1 MSVNEKKTESTDVI
15 ASLFQ
20 KYATDPYMLD
30 KTHRYITTQLPSIL
44 DNAKRNH
51 TERCSRIT
59 EMTNDQENFI
69 QSFLT
74 DNQYFY
80 VSSTERFFYYD
91 RVHYSLISED
101 DILYRVLSTISR
113 DGQLMS
119 WKQKTK
125 INIMKRIRE
134 GNSLLKTIPESA
146 TIQYVIDILCPLLF
160 SSRNEVKY
168 FLTVLGDNILRKNTG
183 LIHFIHPKAKHFI
196 RELSNICQIY
206 VGVGLSQ
213 TFRHKYHDHDYQNCR
228 IIKINETIRSES
240 IWHEILKQSILD
252 IICIACHYSS
262 RFSSSDEFA
271 LTHSNDQELSD
282 SIFYLKNSEPVVLID
297 LFMNEYL
304 DITTEANETRIM
316 GSPQHEFFIE
326 DVMETNSIR
335 QITWKD
341 MQYLWKHFLDSKHL
355 PALLFF
361 GTLKTHLTG
370 KLSEFFKED
379 KDSFIGICSKYLP
392 VVQSVLQFW
401 TDTII
406 VDETESDFEVE
417 EIFLLYKQWCS
428 SNDETSN
435 NMTTKQMLDI
445 IMYFFPTVEIEEE
458 KFISKIRCSL
468 WDKRMDIDIA
478 MNHYRDHLL
487 ETTGS
492 TNISSYDAYLFYCK
506 YYKPV
511 RGSGI
516 KKQVVSKA
524 YFDSYYQD
532 TITS

>member
-1 MSVNEKKTESTDVI
+1 MSVEEKKTESIDAITT
-15 ASLFQ
+15 LFQ
-20 KYATDPYMLD
+20 KYAADPYIVD
-30 KTHRYITTQLPSIL
+30 KTHRYITTQLPTIL
-44 DNAKRNH
+44 ENAKQTH
-51 TERCSRIT
+51 IERCSRIS
-59 EMTNDQENFI
+59 EMTNDQEIFI

-74 DNQYFY
+74 ENQYFY
-80 VSSTERFFYYD
+80 VSSTERFFCYD
-91 RVHYSLISED
+91 GIHYSLISED

-146 TIQYVIDILCPLLF
+146 TIQYVIDLLCPLLF
-160 SSRNEVKY
+160 STRNEVKY

-196 RELSNICQIY
+196 RELNNICQIY

-252 IICIACHYSS
+252 IICISCHYSS
-262 RFSSSDEFA
+262 RYSSSDEFVMN
-271 LTHSNDQELSD
+271 HSNDEELSD
-282 SIFYLKNSEPVVLID
+282 SVFYLKNSPPSDLIA

-304 DITTEANETRIM
+304 DITTDANETRIM

-326 DVMETNSIR
+326 YTMETDSIR

-341 MQYLWKHFLDSKHL
+341 MQYLWKNFLDSKHL

-361 GTLKTHLTG
+361 GTLKTHLME

-392 VVQSVLQFW
+392 AVQTVLQFW
-401 TDTII
+401 NDA
-406 VDETESDFEVE
+406 VLYDETESNFELE
-417 EIFLLYKQWCS
+417 ELFVLYKQWCNTNNEAS
-428 SNDETSN
+428 SG
-435 NMTTKQMLDI
+435 MTTKQMLDI
-445 IMYFFPTVEIEEE
+445 IIYFFPTVEVEQE

-492 TNISSYDAYLFYCK
+492 TNISGYDAYLYYCK
-506 YYKPV
+506 YYKPI

-516 KKQVVSKA
+516 KKQLVSKS
-524 YFDSYYQD
+524 YFDNYLGGE
-532 TITS
+532 T